1 MAKRK
6 VFYPVKMDEGLRKI
20 IFSHYSRFLK
30 PVGHNLRCIRIYC
43 GLSADDLVS
52 DLMTKYSFK
61 TSKDGINLLETN
73 KLNDY
78 RPLSLYYLFYLAYY
92 WDIDLVDLINKDF
105 SIEANM
111 PEHIKKMKKYKKSV
125 VSAHLYNRNAVNM
138 PFMESF
144 LASFGVDYPNYCI
157 PAKP

>member
-1 MAKRK
+1 MSKRK
-6 VFYPVKMDEGLRKI
+6 VLYPVKMDQRLRKI
-20 IFSHYSRFLK
+20 IFGHYSSFLK

-43 GLSADDLVS
+43 GLSTEDLVN
-52 DLMTKYSFK
+52 DLMTKYNFK

-111 PEHIKKMKKYKKSV
+111 PEHIKKMKKYKKGV
-125 VSAHLYNRNAVNM
+125 VSAHLYNRNAVDM

-144 LASFGVDYPNYCI
+144 LASFGVKYPIHCI